1 MATVTVSFDIKYRKN
16 TGAVI
21 SPSELQSLYFYGL
34 NVRSK
39 DGSQMSS
46 DTIRGHILSAQKEV
60 ERFLS
65 IKFQPT
71 LIEEKLSYYKSDYL
85 NGFPIFNTKY
95 PAHEGYALIGLINNI
110 SQVVYPREW
119 ISTSSD
125 PDQQN
130 PRLITL
136 VPTGSSNV
144 TGDMNVIL
152 TGVMTQLGLQRYK
165 NIPNYWTVQY
175 RTGFDATPI
184 ELIDIVGKFAAIK
197 ILTILG
203 DLVFGNPGVSNMSLS
218 IDGLSQ
224 STGTVNG
231 AKNSAFGGRIAQYS
245 SDIKESLNRFKTQY
259 RGINMSVL

>member
-1 MATVTVSFDIKYRKN
+1 MATIISFDIKYKKN
-16 TGAVI
+16 TGMVI
-21 SPSELQSLYFYGL
+21 SVSELQSLYLYGI

-39 DGSQMSS
+39 DGSQMS
-46 DTIRGHILSAQKEV
+46 DDMMKTHILSAQKEI
-60 ERFLS
+60 ERYLS

-71 LIEEKLSYYKSDYL
+71 LIEEKLSYYRTDYMG
-85 NGFPIFNTKY
+85 GFPIFPTKY
-95 PAHEGYALIGLINNI
+95 PVHEGYTLIGLINNI

-119 ISTSSD
+119 ISTAND

-130 PRLITL
+130 PRLISL

-144 TGDMNVIL
+144 TGDVNVIL
-152 TGVMTQLGLQRYK
+152 TGVMTQLGLQRHR

-175 RTGFDATPI
+175 RTGFDVTPI
-184 ELIDIVGKFAAIK
+184 ELLDLVGKFAAIK
-197 ILTILG
+197 VLTILG

-231 AKNSAFGGRIAQYS
+231 AKNSAFGGRITQYS
-245 SDIKESLNRFKTQY
+245 SEISTTLKRLKMQYKGFNMASL
-259 RGINMSVL
+259 